1 MELNELKKIIKTSK
15 DKVVIV
21 ENGKPLFVVTL
32 FEDKSLENNE
42 KVAEPEKN
50 ERIEDKDSEKEL
62 TLEDL
67 PF

>member
-21 ENGKPLFVVTL
+21 ENGKPLFVFTL